1 MILSRNVLLLLCVLE
16 KCICYKNQMS
26 LMTKVY
32 TQCNNSNLNELYLND
47 NSSTYTK
54 NIRLTIREE
63 LTSHRY
69 NLIRNNTKL
78 KFYSTFKNDCQT
90 SDCLNII
97 TNINNKKTLN
107 KFRLSNH
114 RLQIFEFAPSAT

>member
-1 MILSRNVLLLLCVLE
+1 
-16 KCICYKNQMS
+16 MS
-26 LMTKVY
+26 LMIKVY
-32 TQCNNSNLNELYLND
+32 TQCNNSSLNELYLND

-54 NIRLTIREE
+54 NILLTIREE

-78 KFYSTFKNDCQT
+78 KFYSTFKNDCHT